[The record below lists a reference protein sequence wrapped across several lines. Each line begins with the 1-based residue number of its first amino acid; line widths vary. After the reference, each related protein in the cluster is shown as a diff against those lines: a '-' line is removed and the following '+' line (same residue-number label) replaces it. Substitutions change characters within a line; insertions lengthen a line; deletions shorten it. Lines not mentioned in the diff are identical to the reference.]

1 MKNQEIAK
9 ILYEIANFLE
19 MEKISFKPYAY
30 EKAAMAIEGLE
41 EDVEDIYKRGGI
53 KELEKIPGV
62 GKSIA
67 EKIEEYLKTGK
78 IKYYED
84 FKKKFPLNLEELTSI
99 EGLGPKKAKVLY
111 QKLGIKNLNDLEKA
125 AKEHKIAPLFGFGKK
140 TEKNILEGISFV
152 KRTKGRFLLAEILP
166 IAEDVFKKLEGLKEV
181 KRISFAGSLRRRKST
196 IGDIDILI
204 ISDNPEKVMDYFV
217 SLPNI
222 VKIWGKGATKSSVR
236 VKEGFDI
243 DLRVVPLKSY
253 GAALQYFTG
262 NKEHNIVLRKIAI
275 EKGLK
280 LSEYGLFKGKRMIA
294 GKDEEEIYNKL
305 GMCFVP
311 PELRENNNEVE
322 AALNNSLPFLIEQR
336 DIKGDLHCH
345 SNWDGGENSIE
356 EIAEAARKMSYK
368 YIGIA
373 DHTKFL
379 RIEKGLDEKKIL
391 KQKEEIDKI
400 NKKYLKDNFKI
411 FSGCEANIL
420 NDGSIDIKNEVLK
433 KLDFVIAGVHSSFK
447 ISKSEMTNRII
458 KAMRNPNVDIISHP
472 TGRLLKKRDEYQID
486 FEKILKIAKET
497 NTILEI
503 NSYPER
509 LDLKDVYIKKAK
521 EMNVKMII
529 NTDSHKIEQLKYMK
543 FGVFEARRGWAEKKD
558 IINCFDNIVKFLK
571 K

>member
-30 EKAAMAIEGLE
+30 EKAAMAIDGLE

-125 AKEHKIAPLFGFGKK
+125 AKEHKIAPLFGFGEK

-204 ISDNPEKVMDYFV
+204 ISNNPEKVMDYFV

-222 VKIWGKGATKSSVR
+222 VKIWGKGTTKSSVR

-447 ISKSEMTNRII
+447 MSKSEMTNRII

-558 IINCFDNIVKFLK
+558 IINCSDNIAKFFK

>member
-204 ISDNPEKVMDYFV
+204 ISNNPEKVMDYFV

-222 VKIWGKGATKSSVR
+222 VKIWGKGTTKSSVR

-280 LSEYGLFKGKRMIA
+280 LSEYGLFKGKTMIA
-294 GKDEEEIYNKL
+294 GKDEEGIYNKL

-311 PELRENNNEVE
+311 PELRENNNEIE